1 MQFFIL
7 RLLLITFFL
16 LNAILLFGQETKS
29 SDTFRLPSSNVQ
41 STISK
46 MLRPISYTEK
56 ICLCCR
62 HRGDTSELPLLVL
75 NNSIKS
81 NHFGQFILN
90 PNSLEKVSIL
100 NRQEAAKRFGKL
112 AQYGAIMLNINK
124 NTKLLILSALLDHF
138 NIKQEDRNLPI
149 CLNEDFITE
158 PSKILGDI
166 TAIKKIEITEGRYWF
181 YINQV
186 PTSRKFINIIT
197 K

>member
-100 NRQEAAKRFGKL
+100 NRQEAAKRFGKQ
-112 AQYGAIMLNINK
+112 AQYGAIMLKINK